1 MNFLRQ
7 IDVILQD
14 GSLVLTNKSN
24 KKVLI
29 RNVVLHYR
37 ITAITVEGQRT
48 ARSISEERKIE
59 KELKPNEKIQI
70 QNILPEIKM
79 VSVIY
84 TVDDRTVR
92 DDIEI

>member
-1 MNFLRQ
+1 MRQ
-7 IDVILQD
+7 IDVSLQD

-29 RNVVLHYR
+29 RMVILHYQV
-37 ITAITVEGQRT
+37 TVITVEEQRT
-48 ARSISEERKIE
+48 TRSISEEREIE

-70 QNILPEIKM
+70 QNVLPEIKM

-84 TVDDRTVR
+84 TVDDRTLR
-92 DDIEI
+92 DDFEI

>member
-1 MNFLRQ
+1 MRQ
-7 IDVILQD
+7 IDVSLQD

-29 RNVVLHYR
+29 RMIILHYQV
-37 ITAITVEGQRT
+37 TVITVEEQRT
-48 ARSISEERKIE
+48 ARSISEERRIE
-59 KELKPNEKIQI
+59 KELNPNEKIEI
-70 QNILPEIKM
+70 QNVLPQIKM

-84 TVDDRTVR
+84 TIDDRTFR

>member
-1 MNFLRQ
+1 MRQ
-7 IDVILQD
+7 IDVSLQD

-29 RNVVLHYR
+29 RMIVLHYQV
-37 ITAITVEGQRT
+37 TVITVEEQRT
-48 ARSISEERKIE
+48 TRSISEERKIE

-70 QNILPEIKM
+70 QNVLPEIKM

-84 TVDDRTVR
+84 TVDDRTLR
-92 DDIEI
+92 DDFEI